1 MAEAGAT
8 DCSLLALQSPGAQP
22 AASLLFHVHGI
33 GVEHAAARLP
43 CFSGHA
49 HTASV
54 SSLSLK
60 THKKRA
66 SDPIRVSDLITDGCE
81 PPCGFWELNSGLL
94 KEQSVLLT
102 IEPSLQPPSSPL
114 LFSSTNSSA
123 LAHFSRAPME
133 AFLSGEHM
141 GTFRVQ
147 GWVWGCSLGFHT
159 SARAASQQWGS
170 LANDEGTWNWIFWNP

>member
-1 MAEAGAT
+1 MYMGALSA
-8 DCSLLALQSPGAQP
+8 CMS
-22 AASLLFHVHGI
+22 
-33 GVEHAAARLP
+33 EHQRNAW
-43 CFSGHA
+43 
-49 HTASV
+49 
-54 SSLSLK
+54 
-60 THKKRA
+60 
-66 SDPIRVSDLITDGCE
+66 DPITDGCE
-81 PPCGFWELNSGLL
+81 LLHGCWELNSGLL

-170 LANDEGTWNWIFWNP
+170 LANDEGTWNWIFWNPWGSSKPEVTSCGHRASSYQG